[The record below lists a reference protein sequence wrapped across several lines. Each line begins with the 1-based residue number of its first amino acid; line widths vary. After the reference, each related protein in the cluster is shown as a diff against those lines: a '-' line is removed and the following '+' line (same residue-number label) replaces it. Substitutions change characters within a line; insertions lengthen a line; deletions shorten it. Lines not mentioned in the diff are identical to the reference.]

1 MGFRINTNVASL
13 SAQRSLSQNTN
24 QQSNTFAKLASG
36 SRINKAA
43 DDAAGLAMSE
53 KLKARIRGTK
63 QAERNANDGISLIQT
78 AEGALNEISNILI
91 RLRELSVQASSDT
104 ISDNERKF
112 SNLEYQNLKEEIERI
127 SQVTEFNNKKL
138 LNGEGDKYDF
148 QIGLY
153 NDDFEDRIKYDAM
166 FLNSTLSSL
175 FGSEDA
181 IKKQI
186 DLRSQLKDIE
196 YSDDFDNEVERIKA
210 REELQANYIKSLT
223 EGNNNGVSAL
233 NVETKDS
240 AQLSLKNLDYAIQKV
255 SGQRSEL
262 GALQNR
268 LTSVINN
275 LQVSNENLSA
285 TNSRIR
291 DTDYANEAANGTR
304 LSILQNMGTSVL
316 SQANSNPQLA
326 LKLIG

>member
-1 MGFRINTNVASL
+1 MGFRINTNVPSIA
-13 SAQRSLSQNTN
+13 AQRSLNQNTN
-24 QQSNTFAKLASG
+24 QQTSTFAKLASG
-36 SRINKAA
+36 TRINKAA

-78 AEGALNEISNILI
+78 AEGALSEISNILI

-104 ISDNERKF
+104 IGDNERKF

-175 FGSEDA
+175 FGGEDA

-186 DLRSQLKDIE
+186 DLRSQLREIE
-196 YSDDFDNEVERIKA
+196 YSDDFDNEIERVKA
-210 REELQANYIKSLT
+210 REALQASYVKSLT
-223 EGNNNGVSAL
+223 EGNNNRVAGL
-233 NVETKDS
+233 NVITKES
-240 AQLSLKNLDYAIQKV
+240 AQLSLKNLDSAIQKV
-255 SGQRSEL
+255 SGQRAEL

-275 LQVSNENLSA
+275 LQVSHENLSA

-304 LSILQNMGTSVL
+304 LTILQNMGTSVL

>member
-1 MGFRINTNVASL
+1 MGFRINTNVASI

-181 IKKQI
+181 IKKQV
-186 DLRSQLKDIE
+186 DLRSQLRDIE

-223 EGNNNGVSAL
+223 EGNNNSVSAL

>member
-1 MGFRINTNVASL
+1 MGFRINTNVPSIA
-13 SAQRSLSQNTN
+13 AQRSLNQNTN
-24 QQSNTFAKLASG
+24 QQTSTFAKLASG
-36 SRINKAA
+36 TRINKAA

-78 AEGALNEISNILI
+78 AEGALSEISNILI

-104 ISDNERKF
+104 IGDNERKF

-175 FGSEDA
+175 FGGEDA

-186 DLRSQLKDIE
+186 DLRSQLREIE
-196 YSDDFDNEVERIKA
+196 YSDDFDNEIERVKA
-210 REELQANYIKSLT
+210 RESLQASYVKSLT
-223 EGNNNGVSAL
+223 EGNNNRVAGL
-233 NVETKDS
+233 NVITKDS
-240 AQLSLKNLDYAIQKV
+240 AQLSLKNLDSAIQKV
-255 SGQRSEL
+255 SGQRAEL

-275 LQVSNENLSA
+275 LQVSHENLSA

-304 LSILQNMGTSVL
+304 LTILQNMGTSVL